1 MRLVTNGVVLPQGN
15 CAPIS
20 FPAGDKTSSSM
31 QTAPLIQSITPP
43 KRSDT
48 TTSIAEKWK
57 QFKQIWDNYAIITNL
72 TAQKK
77 KYRVVDCG
85 ASINIITKTH
95 TIGSHVTPHQTE
107 R

>member
-31 QTAPLIQSITPP
+31 QTALLIQSITPP

-48 TTSIAEKWK
+48 TTNIAEKWK
-57 QFKQIWDNYAIITNL
+57 QFKQIWDT
-72 TAQKK
+72 
-77 KYRVVDCG
+77 
-85 ASINIITKTH
+85 
-95 TIGSHVTPHQTE
+95 
-107 R
+107 